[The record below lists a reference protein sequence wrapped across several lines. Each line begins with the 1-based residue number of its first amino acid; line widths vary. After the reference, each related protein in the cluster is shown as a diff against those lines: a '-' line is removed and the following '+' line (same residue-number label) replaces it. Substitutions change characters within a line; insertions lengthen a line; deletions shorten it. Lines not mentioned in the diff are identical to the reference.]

1 MSKKQKLFLAGL
13 FAVATAISA
22 VIFSVKGM
30 KEDYIAVSPG
40 FEEFAQSSQWREI
53 SSEAE
58 QMAQEDDFS
67 FSIPQEEDVFSL
79 ADIPQYS
86 GLPYV
91 YVNGNVGE
99 NANECNLITG
109 TRYLNTEGMWP
120 VEETVLNYVRENPDN
135 HVLYRITPVFEGDNL
150 LASGVLMEA
159 YSVED
164 SGSGVQFCVYCYN
177 VQPDVTIDYATGE
190 SFKEDN

>member
-1 MSKKQKLFLAGL
+1 MEKFELYSPLDELGRCQSA
-13 FAVATAISA
+13 FANICTDTLPTEPR
-22 VIFSVKGM
+22 G
-30 KEDYIAVSPG
+30 D
-40 FEEFAQSSQWREI
+40 I
-53 SSEAE
+53 SSVYPTGWE
-58 QMAQEDDFS
+58 QEKYEGVDQGWLYNRCHLIAY
-67 FSIPQEEDVFSL
+67 SL
-79 ADIPQYS
+79 A
-86 GLPYV
+86 
-91 YVNGNVGE
+91 GE

-164 SGSGVQFCVYCYN
+164 NGSGVQFCVYCYN